1 MNLYKQLTSS
11 SKGRTFLGQPLKGKA
26 RTSDT
31 KASSDDPQRKKK
43 DALEGKDQKKHTSS
57 ERDDKKGQEGGK
69 EGKGEGGG
77 GGGHQSSQNLQSGQT
92 TVQFSSG
99 GGLASLGSLMA
110 LFGSSAALARAT
122 TGNALNANQ
131 ANTLSGR
138 SAFQEPGTRQESLG
152 NQDAKN
158 LKETVSAAGTI
169 SESASA
175 KPAFEITKITLA
187 HDASNTQSIFASLLK
202 NVGATASTADATTA
216 PSPVTLFNANL
227 GGFIYVQ
234 TFNSSSFFFSPQIR
248 FAFPNSQLTGTVG
261 NQVLSPYAGEISTIL
276 KAAGISTASTYTYE
290 IASPLSVSN
299 ILNPSSTGI
308 TVTPGG
314 TALSVNVSTAPASI
328 TTGTKGLTISAS
340 GDLYVNV
347 DHPLSVVVNVQTS
360 PTAPIVPIRLNVG
373 PGNEVTDVINGIGST
388 AGIMMGSTTGSSV
401 FRDASSTGYTI
412 IGNGTDL
419 YISNS
424 GVVKT
429 LNPDGTL
436 SSQFTLP
443 SSGVY
448 AFPENTLYRHIGTSE
463 ATLPAAATYGNFM
476 GLAIKNTINLPEA
489 PFSYTLQ
496 MGGNV
501 LDVYGTKYGVA
512 DQLTVILPTIGT
524 ANTITLGGNT
534 LAGFGTSYGD
544 LQTLTVSAQA
554 GTSPAT
560 SGLTDFVFRGNV
572 LAVDKGI
579 GSILYPHLQTLD
591 LENASSFAPA
601 NVHIRFEDSIIQGN
615 QGNDTFYG
623 DIQHLSDTS
632 SPQSYNGFLTGVSVT
647 TVDGQVKTTTA
658 AGNNSITWG
667 NNIYNG
673 GGQNLD
679 TPNIKASDTYTFTL
693 LEDAL
698 TKSPV
703 MQGNALL
710 ADFNPETDKLTFQIS
725 PSLFKALD
733 GAATQNH
740 IKQITLADLG
750 QAATFNY
757 FSISTAL
764 PASSYLS
771 NANPLYGI
779 DPDFAKYLLQVYPN
793 KTLSGTIL
801 TFDVNNSGAGGSI
814 SFVNDALS
822 NSAQSIDFTSFDDL
836 KDDIESFTLTVNF
849 PYAPVA
855 ALPTSQITA
864 TTPMHSALF
873 LYGEGPQTSPL
884 QAIVP
889 FYNELDHFFANSLLS
904 TYSVTLAAEA
914 NSWIGATVSAT
925 QITTMGSTF
934 LQNGATTILTPSSVS
949 SGSVTI
955 DPFGTI
961 SVNNMVPFF
970 APLTITATDQQGHTA
985 TTTQLFGFLDAPI
998 LAFGDAPAP
1007 PSGQPPITVV
1017 GHLNVRNIISGGQNL
1032 AIVGQHFATFNEQPP
1047 DGTSIVN
1054 VTNNPFLS
1062 NMIVDTAG
1070 NATAYGD
1077 FKAVNF
1083 IVDGKDNLTASSSS
1097 NVVDL
1102 PTSFIRNEYTFNA
1115 NAIYV
1120 TDGTSYGVTKDFNIT
1135 VTGGTNADVQF
1146 DPQFTSV
1153 NLDGSAS
1160 FIGNQVTFQPQT
1172 LYGTGTLYG
1181 MMDQFHID
1189 ITGGSAPAI
1198 SVGAFTNWNTIS
1210 GTVNVSAA
1218 VENNDFF
1225 FSSASA
1231 GFPTSITV
1239 HGDTAAQ
1246 LTTVY
1251 GNIKTLLIETA
1262 SPAFKVTIPALQVTT
1277 EATFADNNFIFGGQ
1291 VLKGGMGSTVF
1302 YGHLHT
1308 FGDSFNIQKPSYSGL
1323 VNGVEVRT
1331 SMEPTAQDPNIYEKV
1346 LTILDD
1352 NGNSITWGHCRGQAR
1367 VCRHARV

>member
-1 MNLYKQLTSS
+1 MVYFLGLYQQLTSS
-11 SKGRTFLGQPLKGKA
+11 GEEPLPPKEKA
-26 RTSDT
+26 RTSQT
-31 KASSDDPQRKKK
+31 KASSDDPRRKKK

-77 GGGHQSSQNLQSGQT
+77 GHQSSQSLQSGQT

-110 LFGSSAALARAT
+110 LFGSSAALARAAV
-122 TGNALNANQ
+122 GNALNANQ
-131 ANTLSGR
+131 ANMLGGR
-138 SAFQEPGTRQESLG
+138 SSFQEPGARQESLA
-152 NQDAKN
+152 NQDSRN
-158 LKETVSAAGTI
+158 LKETATVTGTVSEGVG
-169 SESASA
+169 A
-175 KPAFEITKITLA
+175 KSTFEITKITLA
-187 HDASNTQSIFASLLK
+187 HDTSNTQGMFASLLK
-202 NVGATASTADATTA
+202 NVGTTASTADATTA

-248 FAFPNSQLTGTVG
+248 FAFPNSQPTGAVG
-261 NQVLSPYAGEISTIL
+261 SQVLSPYAGEVSTIL

-314 TALSVNVSTAPASI
+314 TALSVNVKTAPAFPV
-328 TTGTKGLTISAS
+328 TAATKGLTISAS

-347 DHPLSVVVNVQTS
+347 DHPLSVVVNVRTS
-360 PTAPIVPIRLNVG
+360 PTSPIVPIRLNVG
-373 PGNEVTDVINGIGST
+373 PGNEVTDVINGMGGT

-401 FRDASSTGYTI
+401 LRDVSSTGYTI
-412 IGNGTDL
+412 IGNGTNL
-419 YISNS
+419 FISNS

-436 SSQFTLP
+436 SSQFALP
-443 SSGVY
+443 ASGVY

-463 ATLPAAATYGNFM
+463 ATVPSAATYGNFM
-476 GLAIKNTINLPEA
+476 GQNTINLPEA
-489 PFSYTLQ
+489 PLSYTLQ

-501 LDVYGTKYGVA
+501 LDVYGTKYGVG
-512 DQLTVILPTIGT
+512 DQLTVVLPATGT
-524 ANTITLGGNT
+524 LNTITLGGNT

-544 LQTLTVSAQA
+544 LQTLIVSAQS
-554 GTSPAT
+554 GTSAAT
-560 SGLTDFVFRGNV
+560 SGVTDFVFRGNV

-591 LENASSFAPA
+591 LENASSSSPA
-601 NVHIRFEDSIIQGN
+601 NVQIRFEDSMIQGN

-632 SPQSYNGFLTGVSVT
+632 RPQSYNGFLTGVSVT
-647 TVDGQVKTTTA
+647 TVGGQLVTTTTD
-658 AGNNSITWG
+658 GNNNSITWG

-673 GGQNLD
+673 GGQNPD
-679 TPNIKASDTYTFTL
+679 TPSIKASDTYTFTL
-693 LEDAL
+693 LEDAA
-698 TKSPV
+698 TKNAV

-710 ADFNPETDKLTFQIS
+710 AAFNPETDKLTLQIS

-740 IKQITLADLG
+740 FKQITLADLG
-750 QAATFNY
+750 QAATFNH
-757 FSISTAL
+757 FSISTAS
-764 PASSYLS
+764 PALTYFSS
-771 NANPLYGI
+771 ANPLYVL
-779 DPDFAKYLLQVYPN
+779 DPDFAQYLLQVYPN

-801 TFDVNNSGAGGSI
+801 TFDTNNTGAGGSI

-822 NSAQSIDFTSFDDL
+822 HSAQSIDFTSFDDL
-836 KDDIESFTLTVNF
+836 KNDIESFALTVSF

-855 ALPTSQITA
+855 ALPTNQITA
-864 TTPMHSALF
+864 TTPSQTTPF
-873 LYGEGPQTSPL
+873 LYGVGPNNN
-884 QAIVP
+884 AILP
-889 FYNELDHFFANSLLS
+889 FYYTELDHFFANSLLA

-914 NSWIGATVSAT
+914 SPWIGANILPT
-925 QITTMGSTF
+925 QVTTMGSTF
-934 LQNGATTILTPSSVS
+934 LQNGATTVLTPSSVS

-955 DPFGTI
+955 DPYGTI
-961 SVNNMVPFF
+961 SVNNTIPFF

-985 TTTQLFGFLDAPI
+985 TTTEMFGLLDAPI
-998 LAFGDAPAP
+998 VVYPDAPTP
-1007 PSGQPPITVV
+1007 PLGQSPIIVT
-1017 GHLNVRNIISGGQNL
+1017 GLNANASNIISGGQNL
-1032 AIVGQHFATFNEQPP
+1032 AIVGADRAFFNQ
-1047 DGTSIVN
+1047 N
-1054 VTNNPFLS
+1054 VTDGASIENTINPSQNS

-1083 IVDGKDNLTASSSS
+1083 IVQGVNDLTASSSS
-1097 NVVDL
+1097 TAVQM
-1102 PTSFIRNEYTFNA
+1102 PTSFIGNEYTFNT

-1135 VTGGTNADVQF
+1135 VTGGNNAAVQF
-1146 DPQFTSV
+1146 NPQFTSV
-1153 NLDGSAS
+1153 NLDGSANY
-1160 FIGNQVTFQPQT
+1160 IGNQVTFQPQT

-1225 FSSASA
+1225 FSPASA

-1291 VLKGGMGSTVF
+1291 VLKGGMGSTV
-1302 YGHLHT
+1302 
-1308 FGDSFNIQKPSYSGL
+1308 
-1323 VNGVEVRT
+1323 
-1331 SMEPTAQDPNIYEKV
+1331 
-1346 LTILDD
+1346 
-1352 NGNSITWGHCRGQAR
+1352 
-1367 VCRHARV
+1367 